1 MLINIT
7 FLIFNEKGFFAI
19 IKKMKNQFLRS
30 LFTSSISIAP
40 IILLVLIFSWTGLA
54 PIGGTFN
61 YLLLISGGLFLI
73 LGLTLF
79 QIGASTGLSK
89 VGEYMGSSLSKQ
101 SKLWVVILFAFLLGT
116 LITCAE
122 PSILIVAKDVSIPS
136 WILLGGISIGV
147 GIFVVIGILRIL
159 LHSNLKVWYIF
170 LYLISFMLVA
180 LIDKGS
186 YLPFIFDAGGI
197 TTGSATVPFI
207 LSLGAGIAIVA
218 SGKNATQ
225 DSFGLVGI
233 ASIGPIMTM
242 TIIVLINQFSGGADW
257 VYSVDSSSVILDND
271 PNLFKNFVTNLL
283 PNGGPNGTLIEVAI
297 ALLPII
303 VIFVVYELI
312 FIKLPKKQLLK
323 LAIGFLYS
331 YIGLV
336 IFLTAVGA
344 AMTPI
349 GKHVG
354 TMLAINLG
362 DNKIVL
368 IIIGFVIGMVTIL
381 CEPAVHVLTTQIE
394 NVSDGTIKKTTVL
407 LTLSI
412 GVGIAIGLAFFRSLY
427 NIPIKVIIIPAYILV
442 FVSMLFSSDI
452 FTAIAFDSGGTAS
465 GPIAVSFVLPLV
477 IGMVYQLDNN
487 ADIYEQAFGV
497 VSFVA
502 LTPIIAIQLLGCKQK
517 LSQYLK
523 LRVMRKT
530 IFDSDDAQIIH
541 F

>member
-1 MLINIT
+1 
-7 FLIFNEKGFFAI
+7 
-19 IKKMKNQFLRS
+19 MKNQFLRS
-30 LFTSSISIAP
+30 LLTSSISIAP
-40 IILLVLIFSWTGLA
+40 IILLVLIMSWTNIA
-54 PIGGTFN
+54 PLGGGYD
-61 YLLLISGGLFLI
+61 YLLLILGGIFLI

-89 VGEYMGSSLSKQ
+89 VGEYMGASLSKQ
-101 SKLWVVILFAFLLGT
+101 SKIWIIVLFAFLLGA
-116 LITCAE
+116 LVTCAE

-136 WILLGGISIGV
+136 WLILGGISVGV
-147 GIFVVIGILRIL
+147 GIFVVIGILRIIF
-159 LHSNLKVWYIF
+159 HGNLKVWYIF
-170 LYLISFMLVA
+170 LYLITFSLIA
-180 LIDKGS
+180 LIEEGS
-186 YLPFIFDAGGI
+186 YLPFIFDSGGI

-218 SGKNATQ
+218 SGRHATQ

-233 ASIGPIMTM
+233 ASIGPIITM
-242 TIIVLINQFSGGADW
+242 TLIVLFNQFTGGEEW
-257 VYSVDSSSVILDND
+257 VYTVDAIDVTLQND
-271 PNLFKNFVTNLL
+271 PNIFNKFMANLM
-283 PNGGPNGTLIEVAI
+283 PNGGLNGTLIEVAI

-303 VIFVVYELI
+303 VIFVIYELI

-323 LAIGFLYS
+323 LAVGFLYS

-344 AMTPI
+344 AMTPV

-354 TMLAINLG
+354 TQLAINLG
-362 DNKIVL
+362 DNKILL
-368 IIIGFVIGMVTIL
+368 IVIGFVIGMVTIL

-394 NVSDGTIKKTTVL
+394 EISDGTIKKSTVL

-412 GVGIAIGLAFFRSLY
+412 GVGIAIGMAFFRSLY
-427 NIPIKVIIIPAYILV
+427 NIPILYIIIPCYILA
-442 FVSMLFSSDI
+442 FILMLFSSDI

-477 IGMVYQLDNN
+477 IGMVYQLDNT

-497 VSFVA
+497 VAFVA
-502 LTPIIAIQLLGCKQK
+502 LTPIIAIQLLGVKQK
-517 LSQYLK
+517 ISQYKK
-523 LRVMRKT
+523 LHLMRKAV
-530 IFDSDDAQIIH
+530 FDVDDAQIIH

>member
-1 MLINIT
+1 M
-7 FLIFNEKGFFAI
+7 
-19 IKKMKNQFLRS
+19 
-30 LFTSSISIAP
+30 
-40 IILLVLIFSWTGLA
+40 SWTNIA
-54 PIGGTFN
+54 PIGGGFDYT
-61 YLLLISGGLFLI
+61 LLIVGGVFLI
-73 LGLTLF
+73 LGLSLF

-101 SKLWVVILFAFLLGT
+101 SKLWVVILFAFLLGA

-147 GIFVVIGILRIL
+147 GVFVVIGILRIL
-159 LHSNLKVWYIF
+159 LHGNLKVWYIF
-170 LYLISFMLVA
+170 LYLIAFMLVA
-180 LIDKGS
+180 LIEKGS
-186 YLPFIFDAGGI
+186 YLPFIFDSGGI

-242 TIIVLINQFSGGADW
+242 TIIILINQFSGGGDW
-257 VYSVDSSSVILDND
+257 VYTVDSSSVILNND
-271 PNLFKNFVTNLL
+271 PNIVSKFLANLL

-303 VIFVVYELI
+303 IIFVVYELI

-344 AMTPI
+344 AMTPV

-354 TMLAINLG
+354 TLLAINLG
-362 DNKIVL
+362 DNKILL
-368 IIIGFVIGMVTIL
+368 IVIGFIIGMVTIL

-412 GVGIAIGLAFFRSLY
+412 GVGLAIGISFFRSLY
-427 NIPIKVIIIPAYILV
+427 NIPIIYLLIPFYILS
-442 FVSMLFSSDI
+442 FVLMLFSSDI
-452 FTAIAFDSGGTAS
+452 FSAIAFDSGGTAS
-465 GPIAVSFVLPLV
+465 GPIAVSFVLPLI
-477 IGMVYQLDNN
+477 IGMVYELDNN
-487 ADIYEQAFGV
+487 ANLYEQAFGV
-497 VSFVA
+497 VSFIA
-502 LTPIIAIQLLGCKQK
+502 LTPIIAIQLLGVKQK
-517 LSQYLK
+517 FSQYLK
-523 LRVMRKT
+523 LRIMRKT